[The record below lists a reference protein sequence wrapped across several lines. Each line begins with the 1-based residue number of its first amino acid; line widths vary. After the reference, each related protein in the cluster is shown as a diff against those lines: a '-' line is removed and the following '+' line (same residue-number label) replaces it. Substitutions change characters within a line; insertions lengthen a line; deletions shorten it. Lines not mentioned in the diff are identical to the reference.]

1 MGSVLGNPLTSL
13 VLLSLLTFSAPWVL
27 QFEDNYTKPRVFTAL
42 DGSQKTVPFLLS
54 GRTTWTSF
62 NAAMKTA
69 ATDPQMVIMEA
80 GEKRYSVMCVLPA
93 TAGGEGLRQLEES
106 LSAETL
112 RGWRKQSVRAV
123 MALSLPKFRITCQV
137 ELRRGIEALG
147 RPGELYR
154 TATGFSDMFEE
165 CPLQGVTEFRHNV
178 MFEVDELG
186 VRSSVATVFS
196 AEYLCVPIPA
206 FIANRPFLLLVWHNQ
221 LDIPLFIGRITDPTQ
236 AS

>member
-147 RPGELYR
+147 RP
-154 TATGFSDMFEE
+154 
-165 CPLQGVTEFRHNV
+165 
-178 MFEVDELG
+178 EVDELG